1 MCACKALQQC
11 RKRYC
16 RLHMNHRNV
25 GLGGISRGY
34 VVCYSSIFLIKA
46 VSNLSGVKQSQTK
59 NTHNTKSRKNKVEVF
74 FVWFGLD
81 WFGFSCWLVFES
93 REQPVQSSIVANEY
107 AQDHTWNFQM
117 LS

>member
-1 MCACKALQQC
+1 
-11 RKRYC
+11 
-16 RLHMNHRNV
+16 MNHRNV

-46 VSNLSGVKQSQTK
+46 VSNLSGVKKSQTK

-74 FVWFGLD
+74 LFGLVWIGLD
-81 WFGFSCWLVFES
+81 LFGWLVFES